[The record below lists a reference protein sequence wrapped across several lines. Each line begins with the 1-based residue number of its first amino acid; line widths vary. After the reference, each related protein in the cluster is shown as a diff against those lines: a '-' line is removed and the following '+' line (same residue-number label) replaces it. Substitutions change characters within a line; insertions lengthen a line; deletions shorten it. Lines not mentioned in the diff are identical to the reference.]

1 MDSRTHA
8 HRARRHPGPAVSRT
22 MSGSLPIVGSDLT
35 SQALAQFRAALIA
48 RDIVPPDP
56 IVADGRLHRCNAVGR
71 RGRGDAAYLL
81 HLDGIPAGG
90 LENWRDGRGWESWRC
105 DIGHTLS
112 RGEREWQAKR
122 AEDARLM
129 RERETAARHAQ
140 AAARAAWIWA
150 AAKPATPE
158 HPYLARKGV
167 LAHELRAY
175 RGVLLVPVRDMAGE
189 LQALQF
195 IAPGGAKRFSRGARV
210 QGCCCWIGEVGDLAR
225 VDAVVCLAEG
235 FATGASVHEATGH
248 PVAVGFHAGN
258 LAAVARAIRERWT
271 AARIVV
277 CADDDERSAGNP
289 GLTHAREAARVGGG
303 LLALPHFGGDR
314 PPDATDFNDLHRL
327 RGLSAVRTCVENAA
341 APSGAVDVRPGADG
355 PPDWPEP
362 EPLTTPLDPL
372 PYPVDALPSLLREAV
387 EEAQAFVQAPMALV
401 ACSALAALSV
411 AAQGLV
417 NVRRDHQLVG
427 PVSLYLLAVAESG
440 ERKTSCDRIFG
451 QALRDW
457 ERERVSALA
466 PELAAHDAAA
476 GAFEAKR
483 AGLLEAIKRKR
494 RDAEDTAA
502 DEAALDELTAHTP
515 QPVPVPRLLYAD
527 ATPEALSHSL
537 ARGWPSGAVMSAEAG
552 AVFGAHGMG
561 YETILRNLALLNVL
575 WDGGEIAIDRRSKS
589 SFQLRDRRLTF
600 GLMIQPETLRGFL
613 ERAGSLPRG
622 SGFIARFLIAWPAST
637 QGTRA
642 YRPAPERMP
651 AVERFGQ
658 RVRELLD
665 TPLCTYADGGLQPIE
680 LALSPPAHAA
690 WVQAHD
696 RIERAL
702 AAGGDFADIRDVAA
716 KAAENVARLASLFHV
731 LTHGPGGV
739 VNADG
744 IDAAA
749 NVIGWHLHEARR
761 LLSDLDT
768 PSDLVAAIRLDAW
781 LIAEARRSGDH
792 RIPTPRVYQFGPGC
806 VRDAKALKAALAL
819 LIERSRARMEED
831 GKRRFVV
838 VNPALAGR

>member
-1 MDSRTHA
+1 M
-8 HRARRHPGPAVSRT
+8 P
-22 MSGSLPIVGSDLT
+22 GSLPMEGPGLT

-105 DIGHTLS
+105 DIGRTLS
-112 RGEREWQAKR
+112 RVEREWQAKR
-122 AEDARLM
+122 AEDARLV
-129 RERETAARHAQ
+129 RERETAARQAQ
-140 AAARAAWIWA
+140 AAAGATRIWA
-150 AAKPATPE
+150 AAKPATPD
-158 HPYLARKGV
+158 HPYLAHKGV
-167 LAHELRAY
+167 LAHGLRVY
-175 RGVLLVPVRDMAGE
+175 RGVLLVPVRDTAGE

-258 LAAVARAIRERWT
+258 LTAVARAIRERWP
-271 AARIVV
+271 AAKIVV
-277 CADDDERSAGNP
+277 CADDDERSTGNP
-289 GLTHAREAARVGGG
+289 GLRHAREPARAVGG
-303 LLALPHFGGDR
+303 LLALPDFGGDR
-314 PPDATDFNDLHRL
+314 PPDATDATDFNDLHRL

-341 APSGAVDVRPGADG
+341 APSGAVDIRPGADSL
-355 PPDWPEP
+355 PDWPEP

-387 EEAQAFVQAPMALV
+387 EETQAFVQAPMALV

-466 PELAAHDAAA
+466 PELAAHEAAA

-502 DEAALDELTAHTP
+502 DEAAIDELIAHAP

-575 WDGGEIAIDRRSKS
+575 WDGGEIAIDRRSKP

-651 AVERFGQ
+651 AVERFGA
-658 RVRELLD
+658 RIRDLLEM
-665 TPLCTYADGGLQPIE
+665 PLATDASGGLQPTE
-680 LALSPPAHAA
+680 LALSASAHAA
-690 WVQAHD
+690 WVRAHD
-696 RIERAL
+696 RIEQGL
-702 AAGGDFADIRDVAA
+702 GQGGDLAEIRDVAA
-716 KAAENVARLASLFHV
+716 KAAENIARLAAVFHV
-731 LTHGPGGV
+731 LAHGPSGTIDT
-739 VNADG
+739 NAV
-744 IDAAA
+744 DAAA
-749 NVIGWHLHEARR
+749 MLIGWHLHEARR

-768 PSDLVAAIRLDAW
+768 PTPLAAAIRLDAW
-781 LIAEARRSGDH
+781 LIAEAH
-792 RIPTPRVYQFGPGC
+792 RTGNHHIPTSRIYQRCPSC
-806 VRDAKALKAALAL
+806 VRDANEMKTALATL
-819 LIERSRARMEED
+819 TERGRTRLEED
-831 GKRRFVV
+831 GRRRFVV
-838 VNPALAGR
+838 VNPLLVRG

>member
-1 MDSRTHA
+1 MT
-8 HRARRHPGPAVSRT
+8 
-22 MSGSLPIVGSDLT
+22 GSLPMEGPGLT

-56 IVADGRLHRCNAVGR
+56 IVVDGRLHRCNAVGR

-105 DIGHTLS
+105 DIGRTLS

-129 RERETAARHAQ
+129 RERETATRQAQ
-140 AAARAAWIWA
+140 AAARAAQIWA
-150 AAKPATPE
+150 VAKPASPD

-167 LAHELRAY
+167 PTHGLRVY

-189 LQALQF
+189 LHALQF

-210 QGCCCWIGEVGDLAR
+210 QGCCCWIGKVRDLAR

-248 PVAVGFHAGN
+248 PVAVGFHSSN
-258 LAAVARAIRERWT
+258 LAAVARAIRERWP

-289 GLTHAREAARVGGG
+289 GLTHAREAARVVGG
-303 LLALPHFGGDR
+303 LLALPHFGGER

-341 APSGAVDVRPGADG
+341 APSRTADVSPGADS

-372 PYPVDALPSLLREAV
+372 PYPVDALPTLLREAV

-457 ERERVSALA
+457 ERERVSSLA
-466 PELAAHDAAA
+466 PELAAHEAAA

-502 DEAALDELTAHTP
+502 DEAALDELIAHAP

-651 AVERFGQ
+651 AVERVGA
-658 RVRELLD
+658 RIRDLLEM
-665 TPLCTYADGGLQPIE
+665 PLATDASGGLQPTE
-680 LALSPPAHAA
+680 LALSASAHAA
-690 WVQAHD
+690 WVRAHD
-696 RIERAL
+696 RIEQGL
-702 AAGGDFADIRDVAA
+702 GQGGDLAEIRDVAA
-716 KAAENVARLASLFHV
+716 KAAENIARLAAVFHV
-731 LTHGPGGV
+731 LAHGPSGTIDT
-739 VNADG
+739 NAV
-744 IDAAA
+744 DAAA
-749 NVIGWHLHEARR
+749 MLIGWHLHEARR

-768 PSDLVAAIRLDAW
+768 PTPLAAAIRLDAW
-781 LIAEARRSGDH
+781 LIAEAH
-792 RIPTPRVYQFGPGC
+792 RTGNHHIPTPRIYQRGPSC
-806 VRDAKALKAALAL
+806 VRDANEMKTALATL
-819 LIERSRARMEED
+819 TERGRTRLEED
-831 GKRRFVV
+831 GRRRFVV
-838 VNPALAGR
+838 VNPLLVRG